1 MLASP
6 SQQGGNTNP
15 FFLSSEDS
23 YRWKICFDGYL
34 EGEDPYWFWLIMG
47 ILIGVIMDMLLMRLL
62 VIMIFLKLNV
72 HHDDVRVEVGGKV
85 LLKCAVE
92 NLGER

>member
-6 SQQGGNTNP
+6 SQQGGSTNP

-34 EGEDPYWFWLIMG
+34 EGGNPYWFWLIMG
-47 ILIGVIMDMLLMRLL
+47 ILMGVIMEMLLMRLL
-62 VIMIFLKLNV
+62 VIMIFQNYMFI
-72 HHDDVRVEVGGKV
+72 RVEVGGKV

>member
-1 MLASP
+1 MV
-6 SQQGGNTNP
+6 
-15 FFLSSEDS
+15 
-23 YRWKICFDGYL
+23 
-34 EGEDPYWFWLIMG
+34 
-47 ILIGVIMDMLLMRLL
+47 VIIEMLLMRLL